1 MVAWAPMSTTSLLR
15 DRAKEWIERLPVG
28 TVFENAE
35 LYRYLATNYPAE
47 CSAAGDAAHEPRFHN
62 TARWAIQW
70 AKGGKGGRD
79 EGIVRDVATGRHQ
92 RVAPF
97 R

>member
-1 MVAWAPMSTTSLLR
+1 MPRKSLLR

-28 TVFENAE
+28 HEFDNEE
-35 LYRYLATNYPAE
+35 LYAYLESNYPDQCTAE
-47 CSAAGDAAHEPRFHN
+47 GDASNEPRFHN

-70 AKGGKGGRD
+70 AKGGKGNR
-79 EGIVRDVATGRHQ
+79 EQGIVKDLARGRHR
-92 RVAPF
+92 RVEPF

>member
-1 MVAWAPMSTTSLLR
+1 MR
-15 DRAKEWIERLPVG
+15 GRAKEWIERLPEG
-28 TVFENAE
+28 KAFENTD
-35 LYRYLATNYPAE
+35 LYSYLKTNFPDE
-47 CSAAGDAAHEPRFHN
+47 CSAEGDAENEPRFHN

-70 AKGGKGGRD
+70 AKGGQGGRE
-79 EGIVRDVATGRHQ
+79 EGIVKDLARGRHR